1 MKLADDTYS
10 ADSVRV
16 TDAIARNVGIRWC
29 STCQSDRPAD
39 TFVRLNAHRLV
50 CADCYK
56 RRTAGTPSANLY
68 GRTK

>member
-16 TDAIARNVGIRWC
+16 TEAIARNVGIRWC
-29 STCQSDRPAD
+29 STCQRDKPAD
-39 TFVRLNAHRLV
+39 SFVRINASRLV

-56 RRTAGTPSANLY
+56 RRTSGAKPARVF
-68 GRTK
+68 GRAK